1 MSYSRTV
8 HGLVLLILLASATA
22 VPGTQPAAT
31 ARGLA
36 GISSGQEKAIS
47 HSQTLQAPEISPEAV
62 TTIHA
67 ETEQQRET
75 AEWALAQMAAAG
87 LEIPPVTIHMHS
99 ERSDCGVR
107 PGEESNGYY
116 MRRAGEHIIHS
127 CGSAWILVHELG
139 HLWDA
144 ANLDDETRQRILD
157 HQELETWS
165 HEQWDQA
172 GGEHLASIIAWAIE
186 GTHPRSIGYY
196 DRDHLT
202 KAYTLATGSIPPIL
216 GGGTAPDGSE
226 QALGTE

>member
-8 HGLVLLILLASATA
+8 HGLVLLILLTSAAA

-31 ARGLA
+31 AQGLA
-36 GISSGQEKAIS
+36 GISSAQEKAIS
-47 HSQTLQAPEISPEAV
+47 HSQTLQAPEISAEAV

-67 ETEQQRET
+67 ETDQQRAT
-75 AEWALAQMAAAG
+75 AEWALEQMAAAG

-99 ERSDCGVR
+99 ERSDCGNR

-116 MRRAGEHIIHS
+116 TRRADEHIIHS

-139 HLWDA
+139 HLWDN

-157 HQELETWS
+157 YQELESWS
-165 HEQWDQA
+165 HQQWDQA

-186 GTHPRSIGYY
+186 GTHPSSIGYY
-196 DRDHLT
+196 DQDHLA
-202 KAYTLATGSIPPIL
+202 KVY
-216 GGGTAPDGSE
+216 
-226 QALGTE
+226 